1 MSLQRDRLGLLAAL
15 SGVMISLQARANGE
29 LSHRLGNGVEAAL
42 VSFTT
47 GLIIISVIALFNPS
61 IKRGI
66 QNLKEA
72 IELKKIPRWTL
83 FAGMLGSISVGFQT
97 SVVPIVG
104 VAIFSVASIAGQVFS
119 SLFVDRRGLTGGG
132 KKKITVSRV
141 AAALVTALAVYVSVS
156 DRIDANKFS
165 HLAVTGAAI
174 AGAIIGFQ
182 RALNGRINENS
193 KMSFTTS
200 LLNFFMG
207 TTFLAFILLL
217 LVLVGAVELMPL
229 PAGPWWIYTGGLLGV
244 IYIASTSLIVQHLGV
259 LTFTLFNTIGIL
271 TGSLIIDYYFPSEG
285 VQVSINLVIGIV
297 LTMCGVVVS
306 GAGNSQLLKL
316 LKR

>member
-42 VSFTT
+42 VSFST

-119 SLFVDRRGLTGGG
+119 SLFVDR
-132 KKKITVSRV
+132 
-141 AAALVTALAVYVSVS
+141 
-156 DRIDANKFS
+156 
-165 HLAVTGAAI
+165 
-174 AGAIIGFQ
+174 
-182 RALNGRINENS
+182 
-193 KMSFTTS
+193 
-200 LLNFFMG
+200 
-207 TTFLAFILLL
+207 
-217 LVLVGAVELMPL
+217 LVG
-229 PAGPWWIYTGGLLGV
+229 
-244 IYIASTSLIVQHLGV
+244 IA
-259 LTFTLFNTIGIL
+259 
-271 TGSLIIDYYFPSEG
+271 
-285 VQVSINLVIGIV
+285 
-297 LTMCGVVVS
+297 
-306 GAGNSQLLKL
+306 
-316 LKR
+316 